1 MIQASEVFGSS
12 FTSEGFFFPMGRV
25 LVDFFRGRRNSGF
38 FQGERVIVDFP
49 GGEVLVDFSRG
60 RGNLWIFSGVDR

>member
-1 MIQASEVFGSS
+1 LVTSSVASGVFGGPRPHQTN
-12 FTSEGFFFPMGRV
+12 FQAPQLNYEIR
-25 LVDFFRGRRNSGF
+25 RGIRGF

-60 RGNLWIFSGVDR
+60 RGY